1 MRAMESGGIV
11 RLEELTRMGSDV
23 QDTLITVLSE
33 KILPILELNDA
44 IGAVRGFNVIATAN
58 NRDKGVNDLSAAL
71 KRHFNVVVLPLPNS
85 AEEELNIVTK
95 RVEEIGRGLQLPE
108 IEPAD
113 QEIARVVTIFRELRD
128 GQTEDGKLKLKTP
141 SGSLS
146 TAEAIGVTIGA
157 WSEAG
162 HFHDGALNAEC
173 MAGNLVGAIVK
184 GPVQDKVV
192 LQEYLETV
200 VRQRRGWSDL
210 YGAIREVL

>member
-1 MRAMESGGIV
+1 
-11 RLEELTRMGSDV
+11 
-23 QDTLITVLSE
+23 VLSE

-146 TAEAIGVTIGA
+146 TAEAICVTIGA

-162 HFHDGALNAEC
+162 HFHDGCDLC
-173 MAGNLVGAIVK
+173 
-184 GPVQDKVV
+184 V
-192 LQEYLETV
+192 L
-200 VRQRRGWSDL
+200 
-210 YGAIREVL
+210 